1 MSPKLQSLS
10 TLCLE
15 EQKEFL
21 LEELEPKYLCDLLL
35 EERAIEIMIHDKIT
49 EITDRR
55 PQIIALLQTLQKNEN
70 ECFHYFLY
78 IIEKT
83 EFDSIRCEFES
94 LASFGSARD
103 GMFKKYF
110 GYSFGV
116 KTIFKR
122 NFNTLKN
129 LSISQISV

>member
-1 MSPKLQSLS
+1 MSPKRTSLS

-21 LEELEPKYLCDLLL
+21 LDELEPKYLCDLLL
-35 EERAIEIMIHDKIT
+35 EERAIEIMTHDIIT

-55 PQIIALLQTLQKNEN
+55 PQINALLQTLQKNEN

-78 IIEKT
+78 IIEKK
-83 EFDSIRCEFES
+83 EFDFIRCEFES

-110 GYSFGV
+110 DYSFRV
-116 KTIFKR
+116 KHFFFKVMS
-122 NFNTLKN
+122 TH
-129 LSISQISV
+129 

>member
-1 MSPKLQSLS
+1 MSAKLTSLS

-21 LEELEPKYLCDLLL
+21 LDELEPKYLCDLLL
-35 EERAIEIMIHDKIT
+35 EERAIEIMTHDIIT

-55 PQIIALLQTLQKNEN
+55 PQINALLQTLQKNEN

-78 IIEKT
+78 IIEKK
-83 EFDSIRCEFES
+83 EFDFIRCEFES

-103 GMFKKYF
+103 ETNMQTELRSTHTVEKVSGNFKVY
-110 GYSFGV
+110 
-116 KTIFKR
+116 IF
-122 NFNTLKN
+122 FF
-129 LSISQISV
+129 